1 VSVIDGW
8 MDVRVIRKGGI
19 RCKSGSY
26 ISKHVVYGVI
36 GKSVV
41 MVIFQG

>member
-1 VSVIDGW
+1 MSMVDGW
-8 MDVRVIRKGGI
+8 MDVRVIRKRGI

-26 ISKHVVYGVI
+26 ISKRVVYGVI

-41 MVIFQG
+41 KVVFQG